1 MRRSGLYSLVAKVI
15 VLMKSRPL
23 YRSPPCL
30 FIISLCATMTVTT
43 SPGSY
48 AATEQRALTAQASSS
63 PGLVNLNT
71 ATVAELTRLPHIGRT
86 RAEAIVTYRRKRR
99 FKRVREIRRIRGI
112 GRKTFRVL
120 RPFLT
125 LSGPTT
131 LKPRPPRRRLDEP

>member
-1 MRRSGLYSLVAKVI
+1 MI
-15 VLMKSRPL
+15 M
-23 YRSPPCL
+23 
-30 FIISLCATMTVTT
+30 TM
-43 SPGSY
+43 SPGSR
-48 AATEQRALTAQASSS
+48 AVTAQRAPTHDGSSS

-71 ATVAELTRLPHIGRT
+71 ATAAELTRLPHIGRT

-131 LKPRPPRRRLDEP
+131 LMPRPPRRRADEP

>member
-1 MRRSGLYSLVAKVI
+1 MRRSGRYPLVAKVT
-15 VLMKSRPL
+15 VSMKSRPL
-23 YRSPPCL
+23 CLCRPCL
-30 FIISLCATMTVTT
+30 FIVILGAAVIMTL
-43 SPGSY
+43 SPSSH
-48 AATEQRALTAQASSS
+48 ALTDQRELTHDVSSS

-71 ATVAELTRLPHIGRT
+71 ATAAELTRLPHIGRT

-131 LKPRPPRRRLDEP
+131 LTPRAPKRRADGP